1 MDMELENEIRK
12 VLRRYH
18 KKKWIAGAIVILDIA
33 FFVYLYVFK
42 LNTDVCIWAFGNMG
56 AFFMQAFIFI
66 GYMAIAIGAGLLI
79 AFTNMEMQK
88 ILFETCDPFLY
99 EACILRTR
107 QIFFKDRVKCNLAVS
122 RYYQGNIEKAYA
134 TLMEIRPGKLKKEFL
149 INYYLILSAVYFEK
163 GMGDKVPEL
172 EKTCKRR
179 MANNKKG
186 QKLFWY
192 LCASNNLQRAIV
204 NKDYEAAF
212 KFLNE
217 AEEQRTK
224 YNYRIYKLFYCYY
237 SALIYMG
244 VGDKKSAKWNLD
256 YVIQTG
262 NCLSVKEKAEE
273 MRKSMEES
281 EI

>member
-1 MDMELENEIRK
+1 MIQELFGQEEQKKTCRELQHVKRYMER
-12 VLRRYH
+12 
-18 KKKWIAGAIVILDIA
+18 
-33 FFVYLYVFK
+33 
-42 LNTDVCIWAFGNMG
+42 NTS
-56 AFFMQAFIFI
+56 
-66 GYMAIAIGAGLLI
+66 
-79 AFTNMEMQK
+79 K
-88 ILFETCDPFLY
+88 IICCLTAVGKNY
-99 EACILRTR
+99 NSTR
-107 QIFFKDRVKCNLAVS
+107 DN
-122 RYYQGNIEKAYA
+122 
-134 TLMEIRPGKLKKEFL
+134 
-149 INYYLILSAVYFEK
+149 
-163 GMGDKVPEL
+163 KVPEL